1 MGSPSANAGV
11 LSGGRLAYGCTNLAT
26 AWPHGGTGL
35 GLVGQVSIFP
45 QSRWAAIEQEETNS
59 PVEVQWLGGGV
70 VVGLTLETPDDAALA
85 ALNPGGSLSGSSA
98 TVSGPGSAVAGTPLT
113 PLTNGVFTPNN
124 QTDGRAF
131 VLYRAVAVP
140 EVNQQLMFNSGK
152 FLEVPFV
159 LVGVNDGTGTNVG
172 KMCRFA
178 DLGALP

>member
-1 MGSPSANAGV
+1 MGSPSANSGV

-35 GLVGQVSIFP
+35 GLVGQVTLLP
-45 QSRWAAIEQEETNS
+45 QSRWVAIDQEETNS
-59 PVEVQWLGGGV
+59 PVAVQWLGGGV
-70 VVGLTLETPDDAALA
+70 VVALTLETPDDDALA
-85 ALNPGGSLSGSSA
+85 VLNPGGSLSSTKA
-98 TVSGPGSAVAGTPLT
+98 TVSWPGSAVAGTLLT
-113 PLTNGVFTPNN
+113 PLTNVVFTPNN

-131 VLYRAVAVP
+131 VLYRAVPVP
-140 EVNQQLMFNSGK
+140 EVNQALVFNAGK